1 MFCGPAPQVLCCA
14 DEEGGRRHHDRQHL
28 VRRHH
33 IRRHYVWRQH
43 VQQYNVWQC
52 QSALW
57 FNTTQRKAPQTILL
71 NKQSCILADSHSQ
84 ALYLV
89 EFAQNEKKNV
99 VFFPFE
105 AGRPQFSIPF
115 FDATSCILFP
125 SIFLISFFFGGERT
139 GIQIVSRHSAGI
151 YCKLGKSG
159 LKPYAIQWIFMR
171 LASNHLLI
179 SWTVD
184 NCLS

>member
-1 MFCGPAPQVLCCA
+1 MFCGPPPPALCCA

-28 VRRHH
+28 VRRHY
-33 IRRHYVWRQH
+33 IRRHYVWRHH
-43 VQQYNVWQC
+43 VQQYNVWQR

-71 NKQSCILADSHSQ
+71 NMQNCILADSHSQ

-89 EFAQNEKKNV
+89 EFAQNEKKC
-99 VFFPFE
+99 F
-105 AGRPQFSIPF
+105 FSIWSRTPSI
-115 FDATSCILFP
+115 FDATSWTPFP
-125 SIFLISFFFGGERT
+125 SIFLISSFFGGKRT
-139 GIQIVSRHSAGI
+139 GIQIVSPHSAGI

-159 LKPYAIQWIFMR
+159 LKPYEIQWIFIR
-171 LASNHLLI
+171 LAWNHSFI
-179 SWTVD
+179 SWTVV